1 MNDEPQRRRTSGSG
15 RHAAV
20 PARPRP
26 FRVTPRRLAQGFVVV
41 ALTGSLGAFVAQ
53 STAAASSDRTAMR
66 EARTAV
72 AGAAFEA
79 MQTAHEASLAAED
92 VTLDD
97 ESLAALE
104 AATAELEDLLD
115 DAGVADLGI
124 AELRGADTA
133 SRSGSRTSTERT
145 SIERTTTER
154 TTSARSGGR
163 GSGAARGATDEP
175 PGAAADAPA
184 AGDAAADAP
193 AAGDAAA
200 DAPAA
205 GDAAADAPAAD
216 AQAASSEPLLSA
228 SQDLLATAGAPQQ
241 TPAPAD
247 PADAGA
253 AGGAASSATP
263 TPDATGTA
271 AENPT
276 ETSTESP
283 TQGATDNPA
292 EPSADDVVEI
302 PPVQGPEDATTRKI
316 RAALARVVALSGEVL
331 DTAEEERARIAAEEE
346 AARLQAE
353 RKKAAAAAAAA
364 AKKAQ
369 EEAAAKAAAEA
380 AAEAAAAERAAWKK
394 SLLGYANGRVPS
406 SALCA
411 LSFDA
416 GQLLRCDA
424 AEDLEALDAAYLDDF
439 GTHLAVSDSYRSY
452 GAQVTC
458 RATKGWLCAAPGT
471 SNHGTGIAVDLGGGI
486 QSFGT
491 AQHAWMQQHADE
503 FGWVHPAWA
512 RAGGSKPEAWHW
524 EYVR

>member
-154 TTSARSGGR
+154 TTSARSGGG

-175 PGAAADAPA
+175 TG
-184 AGDAAADAP
+184 
-193 AAGDAAA
+193 AAA

-292 EPSADDVVEI
+292 DSSADDVVEI

-346 AARLQAE
+346 AARLEAE

>member
-133 SRSGSRTSTERT
+133 SRSGSRTSTART
-145 SIERTTTER
+145 SIERTRTER
-154 TTSARSGGR
+154 TTSARSGGG

-175 PGAAADAPA
+175 TG
-184 AGDAAADAP
+184 
-193 AAGDAAA
+193 AAA

-346 AARLQAE
+346 AARLEAE

>member
-26 FRVTPRRLAQGFVVV
+26 FRMTPRRLAQGFVVV

-145 SIERTTTER
+145 TR
-154 TTSARSGGR
+154 ARSGSAGS
-163 GSGAARGATDEP
+163 GTPSGAARGATDEP
-175 PGAAADAPA
+175 TAVAADAPAAGAAAADAPA
-184 AGDAAADAP
+184 ADE
-193 AAGDAAA
+193 
-200 DAPAA
+200 
-205 GDAAADAPAAD
+205 AAADAPAAD
-216 AQAASSEPLLSA
+216 AQAPSSEPLLSA

-247 PADAGA
+247 PADTGA

-271 AENPT
+271 AENPTESSTETST

-346 AARLQAE
+346 AARLEAE

>member
-26 FRVTPRRLAQGFVVV
+26 FRMTPRRLAQGFVVV

-154 TTSARSGGR
+154 TTSARSGGG

-175 PGAAADAPA
+175 TG
-184 AGDAAADAP
+184 
-193 AAGDAAA
+193 AAA

-228 SQDLLATAGAPQQ
+228 SQDLLATAGGPQQ

-346 AARLQAE
+346 AARLEAE